1 VHAPPRPVRDR
12 VYRNH
17 HLDSRRWDHVEL
29 RPDDI
34 VISTSYKTGTT
45 WTQRIVSL
53 LLFGTGPL
61 PASLNQ
67 LSPWVDARFHGPVEH
82 VAALAGAQRHRRFLK
97 SHLPLDALPFD
108 DRVKYLVVGRD
119 GRDVFMSLWNHW
131 GAYND
136 TIYGLLNGGDDFV
149 GEPLARRPDD
159 IHAVFRDW
167 VGRGSFAWEQDGWP
181 MWSHLHH
188 AQSFWRFRHLP
199 NVHLVHF
206 ADMKSDLDGEM
217 RRIAAFLGIA
227 VPEAEWPAR
236 VDAATFASMKR
247 DAEILLPEQGIGFE
261 GGARTFIH
269 KGTNDRWR
277 DVLGPA
283 ELAAYADAVARAVPP
298 DCAAWL
304 EGGRKACDPDAS

>member
-1 VHAPPRPVRDR
+1 VHAPSRPVRNR

-17 HLDSRRWDHVEL
+17 HLDSRRWDHVTL

-53 LLFGTGPL
+53 LLFGAGPL

-67 LSPWVDARFHGPVEH
+67 LSPWIDARFHGPVEN
-82 VAALAGAQRHRRFLK
+82 VAALVEAQRHRRFLK

-108 DRVKYLVVGRD
+108 ERVKYLVVGRD

-136 TIYGLLNGGDDFV
+136 LIYGLLNGGDDFV

-167 VGRGSFAWEQDGWP
+167 VGRGSFPWEQDGWP
-181 MWSHLHH
+181 MWSHLYH
-188 AQSFWRFRHLP
+188 AESFWRFRRLP
-199 NVHLVHF
+199 NLHFVHF
-206 ADMKSDLDGEM
+206 ADMKSDLEGEM
-217 RRIAAFLGIA
+217 RGIAAFLGID

-236 VDAATFASMKR
+236 VEGATFEAMKR
-247 DAEILLPEQGIGFE
+247 DAETLLPEQGIGFE
-261 GGARTFIH
+261 GGARSFIH

-277 DVLGPA
+277 EVLGPE
-283 ELAAYADAVARAVPP
+283 ELAAYAAAVVRAVPP

-304 EGGRKACDPDAS
+304 EGGRKAVDPKAG

>member
-17 HLDSRRWDHVEL
+17 HLDSRRWDHVAL

-53 LLFGTGPL
+53 LLFGAGPL

-67 LSPWVDARFHGPVEH
+67 LSPWIDARFHGPVER

-108 DRVKYLVVGRD
+108 ERVKYLVVGRD

-131 GAYND
+131 GAYTD
-136 TIYGLLNGGDDFV
+136 AIYGLLNGGEDFV

-167 VGRGSFAWEQDGWP
+167 VGRGSFPWEHDGWP
-181 MWSHLHH
+181 MWSHLYH
-188 AQSFWRFRHLP
+188 AGSFWRFRHLP
-199 NVHLVHF
+199 NVRLVHF
-206 ADMKSDLDGEM
+206 ADLKADLEGEM
-217 RRIAAFLGIA
+217 RGIAAFLGID
-227 VPEAEWPAR
+227 VPEAAWPAR
-236 VDAATFASMKR
+236 VAGATFEAMKR
-247 DAEILLPEQGIGFE
+247 DAETLLPEQGIGFE
-261 GGARTFIH
+261 GGARSFIH

-277 DVLGPA
+277 DVLEPA
-283 ELAAYADAVARAVPP
+283 ELAAYAAVVARAVPP

-304 EGGRKACDPDAS
+304 EGGRKAFDPEAG